1 MDNLVFSCTDALLQ
15 PIKPACGTDY
25 GERVAIIAFM
35 KEGGTF
41 TVAASDYP
49 TKSEFDIAIAAGQVT
64 VISGISNGHR
74 IEQGATSLSGDDTV
88 TGGEERWDV
97 QYRVEGKVK
106 VFDEDIKRLCERLDR
121 FSQLR
126 MWFITDKNYCF
137 GGATGYKATPNFG
150 EQVFEGKG
158 QPSYIPFFCDY
169 VAIGEDYARYDAD
182 FDALTNS

>member
-25 GERVAIIAFM
+25 GERIVTIAFM

-49 TKSEFDIAIAAGQVT
+49 TKAEFDTAIAAGQVT

-88 TGGEERWDV
+88 SGGEERWDV
-97 QYRVEGKVK
+97 QYRVEGRIK
-106 VFDEDIKRLCERLDR
+106 VFDEDIKRLTERLDR
-121 FSQLR
+121 FSTIK
-126 MWFITDKNYCF
+126 MWIFTDKNYCF

-150 EQVFEGKG
+150 EQIFEGKG